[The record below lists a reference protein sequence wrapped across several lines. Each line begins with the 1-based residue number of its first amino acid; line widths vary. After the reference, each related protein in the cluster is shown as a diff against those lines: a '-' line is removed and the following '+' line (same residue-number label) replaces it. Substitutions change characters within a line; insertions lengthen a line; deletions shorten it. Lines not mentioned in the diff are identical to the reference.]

1 MNSSQKVRGPS
12 GAGEPYENDTQEN
25 DTQEN
30 DTEHLRST

>member
-25 DTQEN
+25 DT
-30 DTEHLRST
+30 EHLRST

>member
-1 MNSSQKVRGPS
+1 MNASQKVRGRS
-12 GAGEPYENDTQEN
+12 GAGEPCEN